1 MAYCSEDDLLKM
13 IPQADLADL
22 TVESGEVPDSLIII
36 DAISKAAAEIDS
48 YLGVKYVVPLSAP
61 PDQVKALAVDLAIY
75 HLFSR
80 RSIIPPVWQ
89 QRYEAAVACLKQVVA
104 GQVVIIGPQ
113 GELPTVAKE
122 VTDPPARLGPFPGEL
137 WRIGKGGGRSWPM
150 IFGLWWKMRWLKL

>member
-48 YLGVKYVVPLSAP
+48 YLGVKYVVPLATP

-75 HLFSR
+75 HLYSR
-80 RSIIPPVWQ
+80 RSIVPPVWQ
-89 QRYEAAVACLKQVVA
+89 QRYDAAVAFLKQVVA
-104 GQVVIIGPQ
+104 GQMVIVGPQ

-122 VTDPPARLGPFPGEL
+122 VTDATSAIRAFTRDTQAD
-137 WRIGKGGGRSWPM
+137 W
-150 IFGLWWKMRWLKL
+150 

>member
-48 YLGVKYVVPLSAP
+48 YLGVKYVVPLATS

-89 QRYEAAVACLKQVVA
+89 QRYDAAVAFLKQVVA
-104 GQVVIIGPQ
+104 GQMVIVGPQ

-122 VTDPPARLGPFPGEL
+122 VTDATSALRAFSRRTLAD
-137 WRIGKGGGRSWPM
+137 W
-150 IFGLWWKMRWLKL
+150 

>member
-48 YLGVKYVVPLSAP
+48 YLGVKYVVPLATP
-61 PDQVKALAVDLAIY
+61 PDRVKALAVDLAIY
-75 HLFSR
+75 HLYSR
-80 RSIIPPVWQ
+80 RSIVPPVWQ
-89 QRYEAAVACLKQVVA
+89 QRYDAAVAFLKQVVA
-104 GQVVIIGPQ
+104 GQLVIVGPQ

-122 VTDPPARLGPFPGEL
+122 VTDATNAPRAFSRHTLAD
-137 WRIGKGGGRSWPM
+137 W
-150 IFGLWWKMRWLKL
+150 

>member
-22 TVESGEVPDSLIII
+22 TVESGEVPDSLIIV
-36 DAISKAAAEIDS
+36 DAISNATAEIDS
-48 YLGVKYVVPLSAP
+48 YLGVKYVVPLATS

-89 QRYEAAVACLKQVVA
+89 QRYDAAVAFLKQVVA
-104 GQVVIIGPQ
+104 GQMVIVGPQ

-122 VTDPPARLGPFPGEL
+122 VTDATSALRAFSRHTLAD
-137 WRIGKGGGRSWPM
+137 W
-150 IFGLWWKMRWLKL
+150 